1 MKRRYRSDAPQKD
14 TKAFMA
20 TALKWLAQEF
30 WEIEDELE
38 KLHSEVLFGKGLSEE

>member
-1 MKRRYRSDAPQKD
+1 
-14 TKAFMA
+14 MA

-38 KLHSEVLFGKGLSEE
+38 KLHSEVLFGKGQSEE